1 MAKVK
6 IGEIEATYIADIDN
20 KEKDTFGYPLGTLW
34 KRVTGPGMF
43 LCPLIESSGLME
55 FYKKSRRS
63 E

>member
-43 LCPLIESSGLME
+43 FVPANRVERVNGVLQEIQ
-55 FYKKSRRS
+55 KK
-63 E
+63 